1 MTAGEKRFARML
13 ESHLE
18 DDYLCWYDL
27 PVGIRQRYTDFIV
40 LHPRRGLLLL
50 EVKDWKLDSIL
61 RFDKESFYLQ
71 FRGKQQ
77 RKQNPIAQVRDCSH
91 QLVNFL
97 KADPALVQQDGKY
110 QGNLVFP
117 YARGVVFTNIT
128 RAEIEHSQ
136 IDLVIPPELIICKD
150 EMQKSMDEEHFQK
163 QMWDMFKHPFP
174 PLLTLPQIDR
184 IRWHLFP
191 EIRLKE
197 PTQTELLDEEHG
209 NTDDT
214 VESLFPDVVRVMD
227 TRQERLARS
236 LGDGH
241 RVVHGVSGSGKTL
254 ILGYRSRYL
263 ASQSEKPVLL
273 LCFNVALAASLREMT
288 ADIEGEVHVKHFHDW
303 CGEQLKTYHVQK
315 PSSGKGYFT
324 KLVDAVING
333 VASGQIPS
341 AQYSAVLID
350 EGHDFDPAWLKLIVG
365 MIDPVT
371 DSLLLVY
378 DDAQSLYGK
387 QHQLGFSLSSV
398 GINARGRTTILRL
411 NYRNTKEVLSF
422 ACQFVSEWWNAE
434 ADDSTIVE
442 PQSAGAHGPQPV
454 LRKFENYEDEVEHI
468 VKVVDSIQDD
478 EISDVCIAY
487 RSKWMGEKLNTA
499 LVENNISVHWLKNA
513 KEKKL
518 LNNSDSRVKL
528 MTMHSSKG
536 LEFPFMIL
544 SGTGAMPVRGCDT
557 ETEAR
562 LLYVAMTRSTDKLLV
577 TAHKNSL
584 FYDRMSQIAA

>member
-1 MTAGEKRFARML
+1 MAELTPSLSCCLTRMTAGEKRFARML

-27 PVGIRQRYTDFIV
+27 PVGIRQRYTDFLV

-117 YARGVVFTNIT
+117 YARGVVLTNIT

-288 ADIEGEVHVKHFHDW
+288 ADIEGEVHVRHFHDW
-303 CGEQLKTYHVQK
+303 CGEQ
-315 PSSGKGYFT
+315 
-324 KLVDAVING
+324 
-333 VASGQIPS
+333 
-341 AQYSAVLID
+341 
-350 EGHDFDPAWLKLIVG
+350 
-365 MIDPVT
+365 PVSYT
-371 DSLLLVY
+371 HLTLPTILLV
-378 DDAQSLYGK
+378 
-387 QHQLGFSLSSV
+387 
-398 GINARGRTTILRL
+398 
-411 NYRNTKEVLSF
+411 
-422 ACQFVSEWWNAE
+422 
-434 ADDSTIVE
+434 
-442 PQSAGAHGPQPV
+442 
-454 LRKFENYEDEVEHI
+454 
-468 VKVVDSIQDD
+468 
-478 EISDVCIAY
+478 
-487 RSKWMGEKLNTA
+487 
-499 LVENNISVHWLKNA
+499 
-513 KEKKL
+513 
-518 LNNSDSRVKL
+518 
-528 MTMHSSKG
+528 
-536 LEFPFMIL
+536 
-544 SGTGAMPVRGCDT
+544 
-557 ETEAR
+557 
-562 LLYVAMTRSTDKLLV
+562 
-577 TAHKNSL
+577 
-584 FYDRMSQIAA
+584 

>member
-1 MTAGEKRFARML
+1 MAELTPSLNCCLTRMTAGEKRFARML

-27 PVGIRQRYTDFIV
+27 PVGLRQRYTDFII

-61 RFDKESFYLQ
+61 RFDKESFHIIS
-71 FRGKQQ
+71 RGKQK
-77 RKQNPIAQVRDCSH
+77 RAQNPLAQVRDCSH
-91 QLVNFL
+91 QLVNSL
-97 KADPALVQQDGKY
+97 KTDSALVQQEGKY
-110 QGNLVFP
+110 QGNLLFP

-128 RAEIEHSQ
+128 RAEIERSQ
-136 IDLVIPPELIICKD
+136 INLVIPPELIICKD
-150 EMQKSMDEEHFQK
+150 EMQKSMDEELFQK
-163 QMWDMFKHPFP
+163 QLWDMFKHPFP

-197 PTQTELLDEEHG
+197 PTQTDLFNEE
-209 NTDDT
+209 NENADDT

-288 ADIEGEVHVKHFHDW
+288 ADIEGEVHVRHFHDW

-315 PSSGKGYFT
+315 PSSGNQYFT
-324 KLVDAVING
+324 RLVEAVING

-365 MIDPVT
+365 MIDPDT

-398 GINARGRTTILRL
+398 GINARGRTTVLRL
-411 NYRNTKEVLSF
+411 
-422 ACQFVSEWWNAE
+422 C
-434 ADDSTIVE
+434 
-442 PQSAGAHGPQPV
+442 
-454 LRKFENYEDEVEHI
+454 
-468 VKVVDSIQDD
+468 
-478 EISDVCIAY
+478 
-487 RSKWMGEKLNTA
+487 
-499 LVENNISVHWLKNA
+499 
-513 KEKKL
+513 
-518 LNNSDSRVKL
+518 
-528 MTMHSSKG
+528 
-536 LEFPFMIL
+536 
-544 SGTGAMPVRGCDT
+544 
-557 ETEAR
+557 
-562 LLYVAMTRSTDKLLV
+562 LLYTSPSPRDRTRS
-577 TAHKNSL
+577 
-584 FYDRMSQIAA
+584 RMPSSA